1 MNLSESFFILD
12 NYNCPFSKNFLKNFF
27 EKVKKSI
34 YSIMQRFPFFV
45 EKVGCI
51 TFYHFPGKGFKR
63 FFLLLTYSN
72 LSMELAIEKTQKNAK
87 QFFCE
92 FCYFNTANKYD
103 YTRHVS
109 TRKHLINSGSNDL
122 AIKKTQKNAKNAR
135 AYKCESC
142 DCSYND
148 ASGLWRHKKKCSHYI
163 ISPAYVSEELV
174 EAKINNSSIFNPE
187 MLMEMMRQNKDIQ
200 NLLIE
205 QNKSITEQNI
215 KLMDELKDVRKIQN
229 NITNTNSNN
238 NNNSFNLNFFLNEQ
252 CKNAVNLADFIE
264 SLQVGV
270 KDLEKTGKLGFV
282 EGISS
287 IFLNGLRELD
297 VYSRPIHCTDLKRET
312 VYVKDQ
318 DKWEK
323 ENAEKPRLKNAVKRI
338 ATKNLK
344 QLPNW
349 EKENPEFSNFSSKES
364 EQYLVLSKNSL
375 GGYDKEEDT
384 KYQDNIIRNVL
395 KETKV
400 PM

>member
-1 MNLSESFFILD
+1 MES
-12 NYNCPFSKNFLKNFF
+12 
-27 EKVKKSI
+27 
-34 YSIMQRFPFFV
+34 
-45 EKVGCI
+45 
-51 TFYHFPGKGFKR
+51 
-63 FFLLLTYSN
+63 
-72 LSMELAIEKTQKNAK
+72 AIEKTQKNAK
-87 QFFCE
+87 NFYC
-92 FCYFNTANKYD
+92 CYCDFNTVNKYD
-103 YTRHVS
+103 YTRHLS
-109 TRKHLINSGSNDL
+109 TRKHMTNSGSNGL

-135 AYKCESC
+135 AYICENC
-142 DCSYND
+142 NCLYND
-148 ASGLWRHKKKCSHYI
+148 ASGLWRHKKKCSHDY
-163 ISPAYVSEELV
+163 ISPVHVSEEIV
-174 EAKINNSSIFNPE
+174 EAKVDNSAIFNSD
-187 MLMEMMRQNKDIQ
+187 MVMEMMRQNKDIQ

-205 QNKSITEQNI
+205 QNKSITEQNM

-229 NITNTNSNN
+229 NITNTNTNSN

-323 ENAEKPRLKNAVKRI
+323 ENEEKPKLINAVKRI

-375 GGYDKEEDT
+375 GGYDKEEDI
-384 KYQDNIIRNVL
+384 KYQANIIRNVL

-400 PM
+400 PT